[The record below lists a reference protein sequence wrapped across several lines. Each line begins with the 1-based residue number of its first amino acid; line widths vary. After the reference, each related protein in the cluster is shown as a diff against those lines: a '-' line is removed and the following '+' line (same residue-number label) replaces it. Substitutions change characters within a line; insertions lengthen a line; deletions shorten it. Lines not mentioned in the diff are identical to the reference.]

1 MRLEDE
7 LHQYYCVQADCI
19 FSKMLSMF
27 LLMWVNMSFCG
38 IFEERWGL
46 ERGGGGLRFHSC
58 TCKCWSCR
66 LAFMCMWMPG
76 LLTGALMTTL
86 AACVYVHIY
95 RYKLQHHWVI
105 YYILITVWKLD
116 LILDH
121 FVPSVCHFLLLTQ
134 FYACAPSEVVLFP
147 SSLCVPLMCTA
158 SFLHIISLSSWLSVW
173 VQHTTSFTCNLFITA
188 QA

>member
-1 MRLEDE
+1 MCKQTVSSLR
-7 LHQYYCVQADCI
+7 CFPCFCSCRVI
-19 FSKMLSMF
+19 
-27 LLMWVNMSFCG
+27 MSFCG
-38 IFEERWGL
+38 IFEQRWGL

-105 YYILITVWKLD
+105 YYILITVRKLD

-147 SSLCVPLMCTA
+147 SSLCVPSMCTA

-173 VQHTTSFTCNLFITA
+173 VHTTSFTCNLFITA